1 MSQPV
6 GDLVIDLSLDAVRFD
21 EQMSRVRRHFSGLDT
36 DVRKTASAVEQGLSR
51 QALAAQKAGISVGQ
65 YKAAMRTLPAQFTD
79 IATQLAGGQNPWLI
93 LLQQGGQVKDSFGGM
108 IPMFR
113 GLAGAITLPMVG
125 VTSLAV
131 ATGALVYAWYQGDST
146 LSAFNKTLVLSG
158 NQSGLT
164 ADRMLTLSRAGQAA
178 GLTFNQARESLAALV
193 NAGVRGGEQ
202 FDAINQSVARFA
214 SASGVEVD
222 KVAEAFGKLTT
233 DPTSGL
239 IAMARQFRNVTAE
252 QIAYVAQLQRSGDE
266 AGALQAANDIATKG
280 FDEQTRRLKE
290 NMGTLETWAD
300 KTGKAFKSM
309 WDAILD
315 IGRPESS
322 ADMLA
327 SAQKAFDEADKKWQW
342 YQSRSQRRG
351 KTSSFRANL
360 QGVWNDRENA
370 RLGLAAATLQSD
382 MEKAGELAARDRAE
396 RDASQLKYTGEAQK
410 AYERLLTPLEKYT
423 ARQEELNKA
432 LKDGKILQADYNT
445 LMAAAKKDYESTLK
459 KPKSSGVKVSA
470 GERQEDQAHAALL
483 ALETELR
490 TLEKHSGANGKISQQ
505 RRDLWKAEN
514 QYAVLKEAATKRQL
528 SEQEKSLL
536 THEKETLEYKRQLA
550 ELGDK
555 VEHQKRLNELAQQ
568 AARFEQQQ
576 GAKQAAISAQARG
589 LTDRQVQRES
599 EEQR

>member
-360 QGVWNDRENA
+360 QGAWNDRENA

-459 KPKSSGVKVSA
+459 KPKQSGVKVSA
-470 GERQEDQAHAALL
+470 GDRQEDSAHAALL
-483 ALETELR
+483 TLQAELR
-490 TLEKHSGANGKISQQ
+490 MLEKHAGANEKISQQ

-576 GAKQAAISAQARG
+576 GAKQAA
-589 LTDRQVQRES
+589 
-599 EEQR
+599 